1 MLLALAACGGGS
13 AATGPAA
20 TAGGSSTATATAA
33 TGPAATGTGATGI
46 AIDLSQ
52 VDACALVDESTV
64 EALTGESGF
73 TTSKSSHAS
82 SSKCFWGGRFAQYLE
97 VEIFRRSQS
106 LADYS
111 LSPNGV
117 SCPSVAVPG
126 VGVEARGGVCAG
138 EQDKV
143 YLVAMDRGLAVQVLV
158 NEPKGVLTPQDLAD
172 TVNRVIAGLT

>member
-20 TAGGSSTATATAA
+20 TPGAGSTATATAA

-82 SSKCFWGGRFAQYLE
+82 ESTCFWGGRFPQYLE
-97 VEIFRRSQS
+97 VRIFRSNS

-158 NEPKGVLTPQDLAD
+158 NEPTGGLTPQDLAD